1 MWIIAFA
8 LYIAKII
15 VLKKNL
21 TKNYVKLL
29 IVKLLH
35 WCKIFANFCLKIV
48 GREPRV
54 DRDKNWCVSNTIQ
67 NNNKSKIKF
76 KQSEN
81 WKFNVEIL
89 FLLKA
94 KKTKNFDMEAN
105 IVSLG
110 KLSKRL
116 KERTY
121 TINSTEKEFVLG
133 RNREAQCVI
142 LDVNVSRR
150 HASIKYSSISGWLI
164 TDNKVYSWLYL

>member
-1 MWIIAFA
+1 
-8 LYIAKII
+8 
-15 VLKKNL
+15 
-21 TKNYVKLL
+21 
-29 IVKLLH
+29 
-35 WCKIFANFCLKIV
+35 
-48 GREPRV
+48 
-54 DRDKNWCVSNTIQ
+54 
-67 NNNKSKIKF
+67 
-76 KQSEN
+76 
-81 WKFNVEIL
+81 
-89 FLLKA
+89 LLKA